1 MRVPSDAEERLA
13 ARFWAKVD
21 QGDAGECWPWTGY
34 VRPSG
39 HGGTTYKCFSILA
52 SRKAWILTHGPIS
65 SEVCVNHRCD
75 NALCCN
81 PAHMYLGTRADNM
94 IDRWSN
100 PEPAERMAR
109 GRPTS
114 LTDAQLE
121 EMWRM
126 RQEGATLEEC
136 AKQAGVHR
144 ATVGRYITARR
155 RKSIDRLQAVRLAL
169 ARRSEA

>member
-1 MRVPSDAEERLA
+1 MRGPNLAEHLV

-21 QGDAGECWPWTGY
+21 RRGPDDCWPWTGY

-52 SRKAWILTHGPIS
+52 SRKAWILAHGLIS
-65 SEVCVNHRCD
+65 SKVCVNHRCD

-81 PAHMYLGTRADNM
+81 PAHLYLGTRADNM

-100 PEPAERMAR
+100 PDPAERMAR
-109 GRPTS
+109 GRPS
-114 LTDAQLE
+114 VLNGEQLE
-121 EMWRM
+121 ELWNM
-126 RQEGATLEEC
+126 RLNGKTLKEC
-136 AKQAGVHR
+136 AAKFDVHL

-155 RKSIDRLQAVRLAL
+155 RKSVDRLQAARLAL
-169 ARRSEA
+169 LRRSEV